1 MQARNATI
9 DIARGIGIILVVL
22 GHNWTV
28 LQERG
33 ELFRVIYSFHLP
45 LFFFL
50 SGLFLKDSTGLE
62 NFTRSR
68 ADALLK
74 PYFAV
79 LLLLGIAEMLAPHA
93 VPVASTTPLAYF
105 SGVLYGTAPTI
116 AWTPLWFLPH
126 LFLASVLAM
135 ALLHATRVLSKRS
148 AWLWLIACTLL
159 AAGIGSISWFWEIG
173 TGNALRFMG
182 QNHLPGLPWS
192 LDLLFISTPFILFG
206 FLLGKP
212 VAAMRFKRFGFLA
225 AALAFA
231 ALHGYRGETMDLS
244 LRVYGNPLIST
255 LQAALGIYL
264 VLSISSLLQ
273 RYAVLRR
280 PLAYIG
286 SASLFILLFH
296 YVLQGRAFL
305 MLSHVS
311 DNEILVGAASLVVGV
326 LLPLPMLEIV
336 RRQRFLAAVLLP
348 RRGPVLIPPSDGS
361 AVPPAA

>member
-1 MQARNATI
+1 MNGRNATI
-9 DIARGIGIILVVL
+9 DIARGLGIILVVL

-50 SGLFLKDSTGLE
+50 SGLFLKDSARLW
-62 NFTRSR
+62 NFAWSR

-79 LLLLGIAEMLAPHA
+79 LVLLGIAEMAAPQ
-93 VPVASTTPLAYF
+93 VIPVAGTTPLAYF

-116 AWTPLWFLPH
+116 EWTPLWFLPH
-126 LFLASVLAM
+126 LFAASLLAM
-135 ALLHATRVLSKRS
+135 ALLRATRAFPRRRT
-148 AWLWLIACTLL
+148 WLWLVACAML
-159 AAGIGSISWFWEIG
+159 ATGIGFINSFWQID
-173 TGNALRFMG
+173 TGEALRFMG
-182 QNHLPGLPWS
+182 MERLPGLPWS
-192 LDLLFISTPFILFG
+192 LDLLFISTPFVLFG

-212 VAAMRFKRFGFLA
+212 VAAMRFNRFWFGA
-225 AALAFA
+225 SALAFA
-231 ALHGYRGETMDLS
+231 ALHGYPGETMDLN
-244 LRVYGNPLIST
+244 LRVYGSPLMAT

-273 RYAVLRR
+273 RYAALRR

-305 MLSHVS
+305 LLSHIS
-311 DNEILVGAASLVVGV
+311 HNALFVGAVSLVAGVGLPLV
-326 LLPLPMLEIV
+326 LLEVV
-336 RRQRFLAAVLLP
+336 RRQRYVAAVLLP
-348 RRGPVLIPPSDGS
+348 WRANPSLPQNISGKS
-361 AVPPAA
+361 A